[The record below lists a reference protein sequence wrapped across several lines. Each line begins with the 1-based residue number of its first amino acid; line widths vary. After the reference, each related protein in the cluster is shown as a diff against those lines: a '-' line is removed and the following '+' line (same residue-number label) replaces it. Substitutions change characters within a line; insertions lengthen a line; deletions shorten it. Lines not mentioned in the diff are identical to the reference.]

1 MMKNKIYVNGIFWI
15 ETELD
20 NLEDVLSLLINL
32 GLYSTEYQ
40 SSDWIEIYSC
50 DGERI
55 DHGEVANEDQ

>member
-1 MMKNKIYVNGIFWI
+1 MKNKIYVNGVFWI

-40 SSDWIEIYSC
+40 
-50 DGERI
+50 
-55 DHGEVANEDQ
+55 